1 MNKRQFLSLA
11 AFGLGTLSGNIPTMA
26 RNAKKVETAGTL
38 FEWSHMDGRLHGQLS
53 APTDGWIAVGFN
65 NKPSLRNTRFV
76 IAVTSGKSVYA
87 EEHIAL
93 VPQHKNVTELG
104 FPETLADVSGF
115 YQQSRSHLSFSLPH
129 QISAHTQSRQ
139 HALSLAAKSNVHL
152 MLAWSRAPNFEHHSA
167 WRKHFNI
174 TL

>member
-11 AFGLGTLSGNIPTMA
+11 AFGLGTLSGNLPTMA

-38 FEWSHMDGRLHGQLS
+38 FEWSHMEGRLHGQLS

-65 NKPSLRNTRFV
+65 NKPRLRDTRFV

-87 EEHIAL
+87 KEHIAL
-93 VPQHKNVTELG
+93 VPQHKNVTEMDL
-104 FPETLADVSGF
+104 PETLADVSGF
-115 YQQSRSHLSFSLPH
+115 FQESRSHLSFSLPH
-129 QISAHTQSRQ
+129 QIPNHTQNRQ
-139 HALSLAAKSNVHL
+139 HTLSLAPGSNVHL
-152 MLAWSRAPNFEHHSA
+152 MLAWSRAPEFNHHSA